1 MAKIGFGSLLKKGLD
16 IAETIKDKKETISK
30 GLEIVESVK
39 GKSGIISKGVG
50 IIDAVKSKKEV
61 ISKGIEV
68 LENPRDK
75 SEPAPESVK
84 VEIVKEPITD
94 IKQMR
99 AEIEADNSFNET
111 LTELENVVKPIL
123 AGGATNPEQVKL
135 ALTTLKNVAEETV
148 RYSIEQETRREEIRA
163 MKDVAIARIHAIQQ
177 CIQTYMEK
185 TFDERSAIFAKQFEC
200 VDAALKSGDNDMLA
214 LSLNSINSLAASSP
228 FKNLADINQVQK
240 SLTSSDTEW
249 DI

>member
-1 MAKIGFGSLLKKGLD
+1 MAKIGIGSLLKKGLD

-99 AEIEADNSFNET
+99 TDIEADNSFNET

-163 MKDVAIARIHAIQQ
+163 MKDVAIARIQAIQQ

>member
-16 IAETIKDKKETISK
+16 IAETLKDKKENISK
-30 GLEIVESVK
+30 GLETIKSVK
-39 GKSGIISKGVG
+39 GESGIISKGLG
-50 IIDAVKSKKEV
+50 IIDAVKSKKDV
-61 ISKGIEV
+61 ISKGVEV
-68 LENPRDK
+68 LESARDNSDPTPK
-75 SEPAPESVK
+75 SIEVK
-84 VEIVKEPITD
+84 TVKEPITD

-99 AEIEADNSFNET
+99 AEIEADNSFNDT

-123 AGGATNPEQVKL
+123 VGGAANPEQVKL
-135 ALTTLKNVAEETV
+135 ALNTLKNVAEETV

-163 MKDVAIARIHAIQQ
+163 MRDVAIARIQAIQQ

-240 SLTSSDTEW
+240 SLSSSDTEW

>member
-16 IAETIKDKKETISK
+16 IAETLKDKKENISK
-30 GLEIVESVK
+30 GLETIKSVK
-39 GKSGIISKGVG
+39 GESGIISKGLG
-50 IIDAVKSKKEV
+50 IIDAVKSKKDI
-61 ISKGIEV
+61 ISKGVEV
-68 LENPRDK
+68 LESARDNSDPTPK
-75 SEPAPESVK
+75 SIEVK
-84 VEIVKEPITD
+84 TEKEPITD

-123 AGGATNPEQVKL
+123 AGGAANPEQVKL
-135 ALTTLKNVAEETV
+135 ALNTLKNVAEETV

-163 MKDVAIARIHAIQQ
+163 MRDVAIARIQAIQQ

-240 SLTSSDTEW
+240 SLSSSDTEW

>member
-75 SEPAPESVK
+75 SEPSPESVK
-84 VEIVKEPITD
+84 GEIVKEPITD

-163 MKDVAIARIHAIQQ
+163 MKDVAIARIQAIQQ

>member
-84 VEIVKEPITD
+84 VEIVKEPISD

-99 AEIEADNSFNET
+99 TEIEADNSFNET

-163 MKDVAIARIHAIQQ
+163 MKDIAIARIQAIQQ

>member
-163 MKDVAIARIHAIQQ
+163 MKDVAIARIQAIQQ

>member
-50 IIDAVKSKKEV
+50 IIDAVKSKKKV

-163 MKDVAIARIHAIQQ
+163 MKDVAIARIQAIQQ

>member
-84 VEIVKEPITD
+84 VEIVKEPISD
-94 IKQMR
+94 IKQIR

-163 MKDVAIARIHAIQQ
+163 MKDVAIARIQAIQQ

>member
-30 GLEIVESVK
+30 GVEIVESVK
-39 GKSGIISKGVG
+39 GESGIISKGVG

-163 MKDVAIARIHAIQQ
+163 MKDVAIARIQAIQQ

>member
-16 IAETIKDKKETISK
+16 IAETLKDKKENISK
-30 GLEIVESVK
+30 GLETIKSVK
-39 GKSGIISKGVG
+39 GESGIISKGLG
-50 IIDAVKSKKEV
+50 IIDAVKSKKDV
-61 ISKGIEV
+61 ISKGVEV
-68 LENPRDK
+68 LESARDNSDPTPK
-75 SEPAPESVK
+75 SIVVK
-84 VEIVKEPITD
+84 TVKEPITD

-123 AGGATNPEQVKL
+123 AGGAANPEQVKL
-135 ALTTLKNVAEETV
+135 ALNTLKNVAEETV

-163 MKDVAIARIHAIQQ
+163 MRDVAIARIQAIQQ

-240 SLTSSDTEW
+240 SLSSSDTEW

>member
-84 VEIVKEPITD
+84 VEIVKEPISD

-99 AEIEADNSFNET
+99 TEIEADNSFNET

-163 MKDVAIARIHAIQQ
+163 MKDVAIARIQAIQQ